1 MNRVIVES
9 PCGVLTFNSDPP
21 MTRPRHRRRAPR
33 SVVVVYPQIC
43 PSSTFGPNTTPNWLE
58 NASQRNGPHLP
69 DRSEPRTAAC
79 VFATVGSTV
88 VDLKTAGFTAG
99 RLKDAEFTPRYAC
112 NGSSIGLV
120 DIPNHGLLSIH

>member
-1 MNRVIVES
+1 V
-9 PCGVLTFNSDPP
+9 
-21 MTRPRHRRRAPR
+21 
-33 SVVVVYPQIC
+33 
-43 PSSTFGPNTTPNWLE
+43 
-58 NASQRNGPHLP
+58 NASQRNGPQLP

-120 DIPNHGLLSIH
+120 DIPITGSYRYIRLVNSARTYVGATDCAVFESPATPPT